1 MQSYIAIR
9 LSNAPS
15 MKWGPDLPLILSCKM
30 RANGSQ
36 FFPNWDMEEG
46 CMSGSKIMGA
56 NSSDL
61 WYSLLK

>member
-36 FFPNWDMEEG
+36 FFPNWDKKEDRILA
-46 CMSGSKIMGA
+46 SKSWVRIPAIFGTL
-56 NSSDL
+56 SS
-61 WYSLLK
+61 